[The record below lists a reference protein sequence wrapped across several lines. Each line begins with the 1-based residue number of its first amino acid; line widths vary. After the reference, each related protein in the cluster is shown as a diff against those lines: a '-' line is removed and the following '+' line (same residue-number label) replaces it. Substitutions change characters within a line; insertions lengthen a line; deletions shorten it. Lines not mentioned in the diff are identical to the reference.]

1 MKVGEWIGNFVRM
14 VKRNRL
20 YRDERGLSTVV
31 ITLILIAV
39 GVVLAFAAASFGAGF
54 LPKGKT
60 PVAQI
65 AFEDYPGSLT
75 NGEAFII
82 KDLGGDP
89 IPLDAV
95 KLVIYN
101 ATSHTVVYSSIIN
114 DDTGNFTLTNTG
126 VYGATGQALDPS
138 ESIIVHDDV
147 INSQPGTYL
156 IQLVYEPT
164 KQTIAEDTITIE

>member
-1 MKVGEWIGNFVRM
+1 MKVGERMRKFVRM
-14 VKRNRL
+14 AKRL
-20 YRDERGLSTVV
+20 HDDERGLSTVV

-65 AFEDYPGSLT
+65 AFEDYPGSIT
-75 NGEAFII
+75 NSGEAFII

-89 IPLDAV
+89 IPLDAA

-101 ATSHTVVYSSIIN
+101 ATSHTVVYSKIIA
-114 DDTGNFTLTNTG
+114 DDTTNFTLTNTG
-126 VYGATGQALDPS
+126 IYGAVGQALDPG
-138 ESIIVHDDV
+138 ENIIVHDDV
-147 INSQPGTYL
+147 INSKPGTYL

>member
-65 AFEDYPGSLT
+65 AFEDYPGNVT
-75 NGEAFII
+75 KNQAFII

-89 IPLDAV
+89 IPLDAA
-95 KLVIYN
+95 KLIIYN
-101 ATSHTVVYSSIIN
+101 ATNHTAIYSKIIA
-114 DDTGNFTLTNTG
+114 DDPTNFDLNNTDI
-126 VYGATGQALDPS
+126 YGAYGQALDPG
-138 ESIIVHDDV
+138 ENIIVK
-147 INSQPGTYL
+147 NSLISKAGTYT